1 MDEVDR
7 FLEDEDE
14 IYSDEQPEALAIP
27 EDIDGALTS
36 EPVDE
41 SSWTRPEL
49 PDLQPAK
56 DTVGVS
62 LKSPPLHEPDRPAI
76 ICTGSTDHVE

>member
-7 FLEDEDE
+7 FLEDEE
-14 IYSDEQPEALAIP
+14 ELYGDEQPEALAIP

-41 SSWTRPEL
+41 SSWIRPEL
-49 PDLQPAK
+49 RDVQPTK
-56 DTVGVS
+56 DTVGAS
-62 LKSPPLHEPDRPAI
+62 QQIPPLQQPTR
-76 ICTGSTDHVE
+76 